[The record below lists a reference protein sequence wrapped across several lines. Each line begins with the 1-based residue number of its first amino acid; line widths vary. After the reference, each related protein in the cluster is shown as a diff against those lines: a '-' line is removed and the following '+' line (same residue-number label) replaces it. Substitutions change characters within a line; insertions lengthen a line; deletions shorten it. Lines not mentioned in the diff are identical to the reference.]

1 MSKIF
6 QAIKQL
12 FGSKTRE
19 SFVKLVG
26 TDRFE
31 NKFYERLPG
40 KIYFFKNKFLIHRFR
55 KVIDIIIHLV
65 DFMNQQII
73 QMFNYIL
80 IQHGKV
86 NINK

>member
-12 FGSKTRE
+12 FSSKTRE

-40 KIYFFKNKFLIHRFR
+40 KTFISLKINFLFIVFER
-55 KVIDIIIHLV
+55 
-65 DFMNQQII
+65 
-73 QMFNYIL
+73 
-80 IQHGKV
+80 
-86 NINK
+86 

>member
-1 MSKIF
+1 MDWWYSHRILLLLFRKHIIMSKIF

-12 FGSKTRE
+12 FSSKTRE

-40 KIYFFKNKFLIHRFR
+40 KIYFF
-55 KVIDIIIHLV
+55 
-65 DFMNQQII
+65 
-73 QMFNYIL
+73 
-80 IQHGKV
+80 
-86 NINK
+86 